1 MKTLRQII
9 NENLEKGTAVGH
21 FNFSTFDVAQA
32 IVNAAKNLNL
42 PVILGLSEGERDFVG
57 FREAAAWVKSVNEE
71 LDIERMTP
79 PSLVSDT
86 SVPLPLSRGGTV
98 QDISNVKV
106 FLNADH
112 TYSFLRVAE
121 AVETG
126 FDMVIYDDA
135 GGELEKNIDEA
146 KKCREFISEYNTKN
160 NKDILLEAELGYIG
174 KSSKVLTEL
183 PEGLQMTTVEDAKKF
198 VDEVH
203 PDLLAPAVGNVHGML
218 KDVPDPNLDEKR
230 VGEISQAVGIP
241 LVLHGASGNTKEDI
255 QACIKNGVAIVH
267 VNTEIRVAY
276 KEALKKY
283 TTESDEVAPYKYMK
297 EVEEAVQK
305 TVEEKLKIFNFIN

>member
-9 NENLEKGTAVGH
+9 AENMEGKTAVGH

-32 IVNAAKNLNL
+32 IVNAAKSLNV

-57 FREAAAWVKSVNEE
+57 FTEAVAWVKSENQDLDNLRNKYTEENNQEE
-71 LDIERMTP
+71 LNKIN
-79 PSLVSDT
+79 
-86 SVPLPLSRGGTV
+86 
-98 QDISNVKV
+98 NVKI

-112 TYSFLRVAE
+112 TYSFIRVAE
-121 AVETG
+121 AVEAG
-126 FDMVIYDDA
+126 FDMVIFDDA
-135 GGELEKNIDEA
+135 GGDLEKNIVEA
-146 KKCREFISEYNTKN
+146 KKCRDFIDEYNKKYG
-160 NKDILLEAELGYIG
+160 KDILLEAELGYIG

-183 PEGLQMTTVEDAKKF
+183 PDGLQKTSPEIAKKF
-198 VDEVH
+198 VDEVK

-218 KDVPDPNLDEKR
+218 KDVPDPNLDEKLC
-230 VGEISQAVGIP
+230 GEIFHTVNIP

-255 QACIKNGVAIVH
+255 QSCIKNGVAVVH

-283 TTESDEVAPYKYMK
+283 VMESDEVAPYKYIK

-305 TVEEKLKIFNFIN
+305 TVEEKLKIFGFVE